1 MLRFYARLE
10 IGQALQIAPIQFI
23 GGFSRAMVLFKK
35 VTDPTESISDD
46 LKDRSIYIRRDFLF
60 QVRQTER
67 FCPPYCTGIGDGSAG
82 HDAKKS
88 GFARA
93 VPAHQ
98 ADPFPDVDL
107 KSHAGEERDIAI
119 C

>member
-10 IGQALQIAPIQFI
+10 IGQALQIAPIHFI
-23 GGFSRAMVLFKK
+23 DGLSRSMVLFKK
-35 VTDPTESISDD
+35 VADPTESVSDD
-46 LKDRSIYIRRDFLF
+46 FKDCSTYIRRDFLF

-67 FCPPYCTGIGDGSAG
+67 FCAPYCTGIGDGSAG

-93 VPAHQ
+93 VPPHQ
-98 ADPFPDVDL
+98 ADPLPGIDL
-107 KSHAGEERDIAI
+107 KSHAGKERDIAI